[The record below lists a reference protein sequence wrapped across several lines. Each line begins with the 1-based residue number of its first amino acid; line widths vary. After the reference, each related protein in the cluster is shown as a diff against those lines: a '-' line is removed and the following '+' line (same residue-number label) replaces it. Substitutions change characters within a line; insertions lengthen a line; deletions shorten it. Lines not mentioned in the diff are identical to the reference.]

1 MSNPNIHKEA
11 MFKLSYGLFVL
22 TAEEGGKDN
31 GCIINTCIQ
40 ATEDPTTVIVAVN
53 KAGLTHDMIV
63 RTKRFNIS
71 MLDES
76 APMAVF
82 EHFGFQSG
90 KEVNKFETPVYGA
103 EKSENG
109 VYYLTRHTNA
119 FLSGFVTEMID
130 MGSHT
135 LFIATVVKAQ
145 KLADTAS
152 VTYDYYF
159 KNIKPAPAPK
169 AKGWVC
175 KICGYVYEGEELPA
189 DYICPLCKHPASDF
203 EKIM

>member
-1 MSNPNIHKEA
+1 MNNNIDNQA

-22 TAEEGGKDN
+22 TAADGDKDN

-40 ATEDPTTVIVAVN
+40 AAESPTRIVVAVN
-53 KAGLTHDMIV
+53 KSGLTHDMLLKT
-63 RTKRFNIS
+63 RKFNIS
-71 MLDES
+71 VLDES
-76 APMAVF
+76 APMSLF

-90 KEVNKFETPVYGA
+90 SKVNKFETAVFSA
-103 EKSENG
+103 KKSENE
-109 VYYLTRHTNA
+109 VYYLTEHTNA
-119 FLSGFVTEMID
+119 YISGYVTDTVD
-130 MGSHT
+130 MGTHT
-135 LFIATVVKAQ
+135 LFIATVVKAE
-145 KLADTAS
+145 KLADTSS

-175 KICGYVYEGEELPA
+175 KICGYVYEGEELPE

-203 EKIM
+203 EKIV

>member
-1 MSNPNIHKEA
+1 MNNPNIEQGA

-22 TAEEGGKDN
+22 TANDGEKDN

-40 ATEDPTTVIVAVN
+40 AADDPTRVVLAVN
-53 KAGLTHDMIV
+53 KNGLTHDMLIKT
-63 RTKRFNIS
+63 RKFNVS

-76 APMAVF
+76 TPMAVF

-90 KEVNKFETPVYGA
+90 RNVNKFESAVFGA
-103 EKSENG
+103 KKSENDC
-109 VYYLTRHTNA
+109 YYLCEHTNA
-119 FLSGFVTEMID
+119 YLSGYVTDMID
-130 MGSHT
+130 MGTHT

-145 KLADTAS
+145 KLADTSS

-189 DYICPLCKHPASDF
+189 DFICPLCKHPAQDF
-203 EKIM
+203 EKIQ

>member
-82 EHFGFQSG
+82 EHFGCTKGIINSG
-90 KEVNKFETPVYGA
+90 YRSPDADIDVG
-103 EKSENG
+103 G
-109 VYYLTRHTNA
+109 
-119 FLSGFVTEMID
+119 SGS
-130 MGSHT
+130 GPHT
-135 LFIATVVKAQ
+135 LGIA
-145 KLADTAS
+145 AD
-152 VTYDYYF
+152 VYF
-159 KNIKPAPAPK
+159 YKNGQPVPSRL
-169 AKGWVC
+169 GFTT
-175 KICGYVYEGEELPA
+175 L
-189 DYICPLCKHPASDF
+189 
-203 EKIM
+203 